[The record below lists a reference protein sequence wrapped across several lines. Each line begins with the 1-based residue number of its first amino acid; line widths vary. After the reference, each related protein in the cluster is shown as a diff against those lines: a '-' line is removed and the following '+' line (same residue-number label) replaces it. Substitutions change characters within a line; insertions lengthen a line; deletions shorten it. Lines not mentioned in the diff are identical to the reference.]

1 MKKFSQINENN
12 NIRDLSYTSFFG
24 KKINHLDSLKERVID
39 SIIEIIREERGVS
52 EKSFKEY
59 DDIINLVKNRFDND
73 MLERSSV
80 LYKKGKRISY
90 ISEILYDESFNNW
103 FYFII
108 P

>member
-90 ISEILYDESFNNW
+90 ISEILYDESFNN
-103 FYFII
+103 
-108 P
+108 

>member
-52 EKSFKEY
+52 EKSFKEC
-59 DDIINLVKNRFDND
+59 DEIINFVKDRFDND

-90 ISEILYDESFNNW
+90 ISEILYDESFNN
-103 FYFII
+103 
-108 P
+108 